1 MNPEFASNK
10 KGESLPEVVVE
21 RVFLLYKEQKARIFW
36 NRYGLLQL
44 LLGITVVI
52 AIISSL
58 LAPVSLKEIICFA
71 AYVLLGE
78 AALLYSNNEPLR
90 KLKKRQFRYSN
101 EVIRSIEKNNERFLF
116 CMESGLEISAAG
128 HLLEDAKEFKVG
140 TKCVIIMFADK
151 ELTRQEGGFTPIII
165 KAD

>member
-1 MNPEFASNK
+1 MNLEFMSYQ
-10 KGESLPEVVVE
+10 KGENLPEVVVG
-21 RVFLLYKEQKARIFW
+21 RVISLYEEQKARIFW

-71 AYVLLGE
+71 VYVLLSE
-78 AALLYSNNEPLR
+78 AALLYSNKEPLR
-90 KLKKRQFRYSN
+90 KLRKRQFRYRN

-140 TKCVIIMFADK
+140 TKCIVIMFADK